1 MEWGLG
7 VGYGRERRGEEKEGT
22 AILQWDMKLGGSVGN
37 VDEITHYALCC
48 FSR

>member
-7 VGYGRERRGEEKEGT
+7 VGYGRERGGRKKKGT

-37 VDEITHYALCC
+37 GMK
-48 FSR
+48 